1 MRGFFQRV
9 CLHALW
15 SACVALLPALAHA
28 DSRVSLWEVRGDK
41 ATVYL
46 YGSIHMCRASCYPLP
61 ASVLR
66 RFDAAPTLA
75 VELDPY
81 RPEVQWGMQQAG
93 VLPLGQ
99 RLTDLLGA
107 DDTAQLN
114 RVLAELNLPPAA
126 FATMQPWMAG
136 TMIGLV
142 AAQRAGL
149 QVERGID
156 LWLVDRARRQGKA
169 VAELETVERQIASL
183 QAGGLAEQIEGLRMV
198 MSQWRAHRL
207 GPYFDELV
215 RAWQAG
221 DAKRVDAL
229 MREAGGSDERWRT
242 ALLDERNKEMSAKI
256 ADWLETGHPTFVVVG
271 VGHLAGTGSLVELL
285 AQRGYSVRQLHAND

>member
-1 MRGFFQRV
+1 M
-9 CLHALW
+9 
-15 SACVALLPALAHA
+15 ALLPTLAHA

-81 RPEVQWGMQQAG
+81 RPEVQWGLQQAG
-93 VLPLGQ
+93 TLPAGQ
-99 RLTDLLGA
+99 RLADLLDA
-107 DDTAQLN
+107 EDAARLDAL
-114 RVLAELNLPPAA
+114 LAELNLPATA
-126 FATMQPWMAG
+126 FASMQPWMAG

-149 QVERGID
+149 RVERGID
-156 LWLVDRARRQGKA
+156 LWLVDRARRQGKP
-169 VAELETVERQIASL
+169 VAELETVERQIASV
-183 QAGGLAEQIEGLRMV
+183 QAGGIDEQVAGLRMV
-198 MSQWRAHRL
+198 MDQWRLHRL

-215 RAWQAG
+215 QAWQVG
-221 DAKRVDAL
+221 DAARVDAL
-229 MREAGGSDERWRT
+229 LREAGGSDERWRA
-242 ALLDERNKEMSAKI
+242 ALLDERNKEMSLKI
-256 ADWLETGHPTFVVVG
+256 ADWLEAGRPTFVVVG
-271 VGHLAGTGSLVELL
+271 VGHLAGAGSLVELL
-285 AQRGYSVRQLHAND
+285 AGRGYAVRQLGAND